1 VYKINTQKSEAF
13 PYKNNKQYEKEIRK
27 TIPFTTASR
36 TGGVAQ
42 AVKVPAL
49 QTRSS
54 EFKPQSQ

>member
-1 VYKINTQKSEAF
+1 MSHSTSPTKCFY
-13 PYKNNKQYEKEIRK
+13 
-27 TIPFTTASR
+27 R

-54 EFKPQSQ
+54 EFKPQSQRKEKQKQKTPNKTFL